1 MANLWSQ
8 IEAIPHKNQIWPN
21 NTIALSHSCD
31 WICNWLL
38 QLDCSEEIPTSSS
51 SSTTSNL
58 YPFVKKKI
66 YIYTFDARFGLQ
78 DSHTFPANFV
88 GLKSG
93 DLCKRKKWM
102 FMFWSKVSS
111 AYVAYA
117 AYSRLQVEVGEG
129 EEAVLEC
136 GVQGLASIHMVIKI
150 YLKIL
155 KRYFFAWFGSPHNW
169 EPFLISCVSK
179 YLASQDAL
187 EVMRVTHSLTH
198 SLSHSALAL
207 TLLMWPWWVMIPI
220 EDFTDVTL
228 VSDESYLVM
237 KVI

>member
-1 MANLWSQ
+1 M
-8 IEAIPHKNQIWPN
+8 
-21 NTIALSHSCD
+21 
-31 WICNWLL
+31 
-38 QLDCSEEIPTSSS
+38 
-51 SSTTSNL
+51 
-58 YPFVKKKI
+58 
-66 YIYTFDARFGLQ
+66 
-78 DSHTFPANFV
+78 
-88 GLKSG
+88 
-93 DLCKRKKWM
+93 
-102 FMFWSKVSS
+102 SS

-198 SLSHSALAL
+198 LLTESLSVS
-207 TLLMWPWWVMIPI
+207 I
-220 EDFTDVTL
+220 DFIDVTL
-228 VSDESYLVM
+228 VSEEQAPAGSWDPGIELKS
-237 KVI
+237 